1 MGHGK
6 EYFGPWVYLNF
17 CAKKRREAKKNDKP
31 LTEPHQVTKQKK
43 LTTNKDPY
51 STSFVNKKKIIKDE
65 KTKTTFYPL
74 VISQML

>member
-1 MGHGK
+1 MGRNILAHGFISIFVPKK
-6 EYFGPWVYLNF
+6 EE
-17 CAKKRREAKKNDKP
+17 KQKINDKP